1 MNSDPFALA
10 SQPQNTEHCF
20 LVVVDKSEEM
30 FKALRF
36 ACRRAKKVDGKV
48 ALLGIITRSSFEH
61 WVSIGELMKEEAR
74 EEIDRLM
81 AVATERAE
89 ELSGKSALTYV
100 REGDPVD
107 VITNLLRDEQNLKLL
122 VLAADTQESRGP
134 GPLVSAFSSKAVA
147 QCRVP
152 VTIVPGNL
160 TDDEIDAIC

>member
-10 SQPQNTEHCF
+10 VEPQSAEHCF

-30 FKALRF
+30 YKALRF
-36 ACRRAKKVDGKV
+36 ASRRAKKVDGKV
-48 ALLGIITRSSFEH
+48 ALLGIITPNTFEH
-61 WVSIGELMKEEAR
+61 WVSVGELMREEAR
-74 EEIDRLM
+74 EEIDRLI
-81 AVATERAE
+81 AQGSERAE
-89 ELSGKSALTYV
+89 GLSGKTPLTYV

-107 VITNLLRDEQNLKLL
+107 VITHLLRDEQNLKLL